1 MWKWMKYIF
10 LLAGI
15 LGLIGAAS
23 LYLIA
28 FKANTN
34 SSEEGIEIFIDEAF
48 DIKTLANLLHDQG
61 LVINTSSFNWTAT
74 MMSFKKAS
82 VKPGRYLFSETLN
95 NRQLISILRSGR
107 QSPVNITFNNVRDIE
122 ELAGRITNNI
132 QLDSLGF
139 LNEIQNDDLLD
150 SLGFNNEDIL
160 TLFIPNTYEVFWN
173 ISFES
178 LVNRMESEHNRFWT
192 KERLAKAEALKLNP
206 KEVYTLASIVEKET
220 IANSEKKRIA
230 GVYYN
235 RLERDMLLQAD
246 PTVVFANGD
255 FEIRR
260 VLNKHLEIDS
270 PYNTYKY
277 LGLPP
282 GPIYMPDINSI
293 DAVLNKEN
301 HKYLFFCAKADNS
314 GLHAFAE
321 TSAQHAANARRFHNW
336 LNKQRIYK

>member
-1 MWKWMKYIF
+1 MKYIF

-74 MMSFKKAS
+74 LMSFKKTS

-178 LVNRMESEHNRFWT
+178 LINRMESEHNRFWT